1 MKLDNSL
8 LSPIMI
14 HVRSIWSLQN
24 FMMRIKLK
32 LTKRV
37 RDCFKVI
44 DKSKSI
50 SVRDHVKQEIET
62 IPLNSEHCFV
72 PEISLLLITQIFS
85 KLFHEIFCD
94 DYRLKF
100 QTCLKLVWRVQTT
113 LTRSVGKINPKL
125 TSEKSCLSFVSRV
138 AGRQLRT

>member
-72 PEISLLLITQIFS
+72 PEIPLLLITQIFS
-85 KLFHEIFCD
+85 KLLYEIFCD

-100 QTCLKLVWRVQTT
+100 
-113 LTRSVGKINPKL
+113 
-125 TSEKSCLSFVSRV
+125 
-138 AGRQLRT
+138 